1 MTDIINMYF
10 DYIIKRDIIQ
20 VEGGKS
26 MIISLCG
33 DNTHKKTIVKELK
46 EIYKDSIVICDYF
59 KISFDTTI
67 ELEKQLH
74 ESIDSKKEEL
84 KKADIDIIKFTNKT
98 RKRHKQLI
106 SINVDEKVSNF
117 LETNKDKIIL
127 LVSDSIL
134 CKDINRTKFFT
145 KSDLKILIDVDK
157 TYSTLKLK
165 QKYNKNKFD
174 YVIDNMEKIDVKKLV
189 KL

>member
-1 MTDIINMYF
+1 
-10 DYIIKRDIIQ
+10 
-20 VEGGKS
+20 

-33 DNTHKKTIVKELK
+33 DNTHKKTIIKELK
-46 EIYKDSIVICDYF
+46 DIYKDNIVICDYF

-67 ELEKQLH
+67 ELEKQLY
-74 ESIDSKKEEL
+74 EYISSKRDEL
-84 KKADIDIIKFTNKT
+84 NKADIDVIKFTNKA
-98 RKRHKQLI
+98 RKRHRQLI
-106 SINVDEKVSNF
+106 NTKVNESVNDF
-117 LETNKDKIIL
+117 LDINKDKIIL

-165 QKYNKNKFD
+165 QKYSKNKFD